1 MQDKYYGFDTYD
13 RDIIDNADYIIDRAE
28 NDPEFMAENF
38 DTYRAAMEIQMAA
51 ERRVRLAEIE
61 KRRLNQH
68 HAQKLK
74 FGKFK
79 GLVLG
84 AALGI
89 SALVAAEQLKGT
101 DVLANAVYETMED
114 NGYGWRDDSQTG
126 IIFNQYD
133 SFVDYDTAINNI
145 RHKCEE
151 LGMTDAQIDVG
162 LNAILHIKPENSS
175 LNDRIVARNDAYHE
189 SKVENKGMGK

>member
-1 MQDKYYGFDTYD
+1 MEKDYREFDTYNE
-13 RDIIDNADYIIDRAE
+13 DIISNAEYIINRAE

-38 DTYRAAMEIQMAA
+38 DTYRTAMEIQMAN

-61 KRRLNQH
+61 KRRLNQK
-68 HAQKLK
+68 HAQKMR

-79 GLVLG
+79 GFVLG
-84 AALGI
+84 TALGI
-89 SALVAAEQLKGT
+89 SAFVAGEQLKGT
-101 DVLANAVYETMED
+101 DVLANVVYETMQD

-133 SFVDYDTAINNI
+133 SFVDYETAINNI
-145 RHKCEE
+145 RNKCSQAGLTE
-151 LGMTDAQIDVG
+151 AQIDVG

-175 LNDRIVARNDAYHE
+175 LDERIVARTDAYHE